1 MRIVALLAVHNEEA
15 YLANCLRHLV
25 DQGIEVCV
33 IDNDSDD
40 ASRGIAEA
48 ERGVI
53 RIENVPYKGFLDLPL
68 LLREKE
74 KLATDIGANW
84 FIRVDADEIMH
95 SYREGETLGEGIER
109 LDAQGWGVINFDE
122 FVFLPLECEYVTDWA
137 GMQPI
142 LHYYFF
148 EPQKT
153 RLMRA
158 WKASKKV
165 SGVDGAGHKL
175 MGEEFRLSTETF
187 ALRHYIFRNQD
198 HAFEKYQTRKFSEAA
213 LSRGWHARRLNQPRE
228 RFGFSQAGELE
239 RLSTPASHDLRRE
252 KPRLKHYWE

>member
-15 YLANCLRHLV
+15 YLANCLRHLIG
-25 DQGIEVCV
+25 QGIETCV
-33 IDNDSDD
+33 IDNGSDD
-40 ASRGIAEA
+40 ASRSIAEA
-48 ERGVI
+48 ETGVI
-53 RIENVPYKGFLDLPL
+53 RIEHLPWGSLDLPL

-74 KLATDIGANW
+74 RLATEIDADW

-95 SYREGETLGEGIER
+95 SYRRGETLREGIER
-109 LDAQGWGVINFDE
+109 LDAQGLEVINFDE
-122 FVFLPLECEYVTDWA
+122 FVFLPLESEYVTDCA

-142 LHYYFF
+142 LDYYFY

-175 MGEEFRLSTETF
+175 IGEEFRLSSETF

-198 HAFEKYQTRKFSEAA
+198 HAFEKYPIRKFSEAG
-213 LSRGWHARRLNQPRE
+213 LSRGWHANRLNQPRE

-239 RLSTPASHDLRRE
+239 RLSTPASRDLRRE